1 MGVMIS
7 GDEYESFLALVKRI
21 AILEVLALVLQAD
34 YRRIADSPFK
44 LKEIWLDQIKQM
56 LDRLTEKESESR
68 KALRRMAG
76 LIAVKQT
83 PSHREVEA
91 ELKGF
96 QYKEK
101 LLNEWLKVEC
111 MREAQTLIKE
121 VHENR

>member
-1 MGVMIS
+1 MGMMIS
-7 GDEYESFLALVKRI
+7 GAEYESFLALVKRI

-44 LKEIWLDQIKQM
+44 LKEIWMDQIKQM
-56 LDRLTEKESESR
+56 SDRLTVKESESR

-101 LLNEWLKVEC
+101 LLNECLKVEC